1 MNTRPL
7 ITVAELA
14 EQLSDPLT
22 APVIIDARWGGPGS
36 ADERKAFQ
44 QGHIPGA
51 RFVDVMKVLSE
62 PDTDGSGGRH
72 PLPAPERFESGMRAA
87 GVTSD
92 HAVVVYDDWKSIA
105 AARAWWL
112 LRHFGHENVRVLDGG
127 LSAWRAAGHAVDEGV
142 NEGVEVGEFEATLPR
157 LTSLNAE
164 GAAEVAASGVLVDGR
179 PEGRFR
185 GEGET
190 VDPVAG
196 HIPGA
201 RSLPALR
208 LVGEDGTFL
217 KPEELRDRFTAIGV
231 DGQAPAAT
239 YCGSGF
245 QACHVALAAA
255 VAGITDDLG
264 VYAGSWSDWIT
275 DSDRPVATG

>member
-1 MNTRPL
+1 MDTPPL

-14 EQLSDPLT
+14 ARIRDPLS
-22 APVIIDARWGGPGS
+22 APTVLDIRWAGPGS
-36 ADERKAFQ
+36 ADGREAFQ

-51 RFVDVMKVLSE
+51 RFVDAMKVLSGPE
-62 PDTDGSGGRH
+62 TDGSGGRH
-72 PLPAPERFESGMRAA
+72 PLPTPESFETGMRAA

-92 HAVVVYDDWKSIA
+92 RGVVVYDDWKSIA

-112 LRHFGHENVRVLDGG
+112 LRHFGHEDVAVLDGG
-127 LSAWRAAGHAVDEGV
+127 LGAWRSAGHAVEEGV
-142 NEGVEVGEFEATLPR
+142 NEGVEVGEFAATEAR
-157 LTSLNAE
+157 LHSLDAA
-164 GAAEVAASGVLVDGR
+164 GAADIAASGVLVDGR
-179 PEGRFR
+179 PANRFR
-185 GEGET
+185 GEAET

-201 RSLPALR
+201 RSLPALD
-208 LVGEDGTFL
+208 LVREDGTFL
-217 KPEELRDRFTAIGV
+217 PPRELKKRFKDVGV
-231 DGQAPAAT
+231 DGQGSAAT

-255 VAGITDDLG
+255 VSGVTEDLG

-275 DSDRPVATG
+275 DPGRPIAT

>member
-14 EQLSDPLT
+14 EKLSDPMT
-22 APVIIDARWGGPGS
+22 APVVLDIRWSGPGS
-36 ADERKAFQ
+36 TEQRRAFQ
-44 QGHIPGA
+44 EGHIPGA
-51 RFVDVMKVLSE
+51 RFVDAMLVLSE
-62 PDTDGSGGRH
+62 PDTDGTGGRH

-92 HAVVVYDDWKSIA
+92 SAVVVYDDWKSIA

-112 LRHFGHENVRVLDGG
+112 LRHFGHEDVVVLDGG
-127 LSAWRAAGHAVDEGV
+127 LSAWRASGHGVEEGV
-142 NEGVEVGEFEATLPR
+142 NEGVEVGEFEATPPR
-157 LTSLNAE
+157 LTSLDAD
-164 GAAEVAASGVLVDGR
+164 GAAEIAASGVLVDGR
-179 PEGRFR
+179 PAGRYR

-201 RSLPALR
+201 HSLPALQ
-208 LVGEDGTFL
+208 LVAEDGRFL
-217 KPEELRDRFTAIGV
+217 PAQELRDRFDAVGV
-231 DGQAPAAT
+231 DAQVPAAA

-245 QACHVALAAA
+245 QACHLALAAA
-255 VAGITDDLG
+255 AAGISDDMG
-264 VYAGSWSDWIT
+264 VYAGSWSEWIT
-275 DSDRPVATG
+275 NPDRSVAKG

>member
-7 ITVAELA
+7 ITVTELA
-14 EQLSDPLT
+14 EQLSDPAS
-22 APVIIDARWGGPGS
+22 APVVLDVRWAGPGS
-36 ADERKAFQ
+36 EGGREAFQ
-44 QGHIPGA
+44 QGHVPGA
-51 RFVDVMKVLSE
+51 RFVDAMLVLSE

-105 AARAWWL
+105 ASRAWWL
-112 LRHFGHENVRVLDGG
+112 LRHFGHPEVRVLDGG
-127 LSAWRAAGHAVDEGV
+127 LSAWRAAGHAVEEGA
-142 NEGVEVGEFEATLPR
+142 NEGVEVGEFEASTPQ
-157 LTSLNAE
+157 LTSLDAD
-164 GAAEVAASGVLVDGR
+164 GAAAVAASGALVDGR
-179 PEGRFR
+179 PAGRFR
-185 GEGET
+185 GEDET

-201 RSLPALR
+201 RSMPALR
-208 LVGEDGTFL
+208 LVGKDGMFL
-217 KPEELRDRFTAIGV
+217 APEELRERFAAVGV
-231 DGQAPAAT
+231 DGHVPAAT

-255 VAGITDDLG
+255 AAGVTDDLG
-264 VYAGSWSDWIT
+264 VYAGSWSEWIT
-275 DSDRPVATG
+275 DPDRPVDKG